1 MRPLKDIKNIL
12 FLIAFCLT
20 TSVFAQNES
29 TKINFPISG
38 LMKVQKNEQNE
49 PKRYNYIDF
58 KEDTYALMLDDENL
72 FTFQAIALS
81 NDEYVLKQLT
91 YGAHRLEESEN
102 EKTDIRLKIMS
113 LGVDRYE
120 LSFIFPNRIEK
131 LILIKE

>member
-1 MRPLKDIKNIL
+1 
-12 FLIAFCLT
+12 
-20 TSVFAQNES
+20 
-29 TKINFPISG
+29 
-38 LMKVQKNEQNE
+38 
-49 PKRYNYIDF
+49 
-58 KEDTYALMLDDENL
+58 MLDDENL
-72 FTFQAIALS
+72 FTFKAIALS

-91 YGAHRLEESEN
+91 YGAHLLEESEN